1 MIIAPIPVPDLTSA
15 QPPAATLHV
24 DKVGAVQDREERRRD
39 RRRRQNPDQ
48 AEEGRR
54 HGRSLFD
61 DIVDE
66 ADPSGSLD
74 PDHEERLRH
83 NLRGLVRS
91 GTKIPAPVA
100 GQELA
105 HVVDQLAPQHAHL
118 SDAER
123 LENARLADALRQCL
137 AVHSD
142 GARKISTYLQALLA
156 QNGEIHHVEL
166 TV

>member
-1 MIIAPIPVPDLTSA
+1 MIVAPLPVLDLSPA

-24 DKVGAVQDREERRRD
+24 DRVGAVQEREARQRD
-39 RRRRQNPDQ
+39 RRRRQTP
-48 AEEGRR
+48 EEGRR

-66 ADPSGSLD
+66 VDPSGTLG
-74 PDHEERLRH
+74 PDHEERLRQ

-91 GTKIPAPVA
+91 GTQVAPPAA

-105 HVVDQLAPQHAHL
+105 HVVEHLAPQHADL
-118 SDAER
+118 SDADR

-142 GARKISTYLQALLA
+142 GARKISTYLQALMA

>member
-1 MIIAPIPVPDLTSA
+1 MIVAPVPVLDLGPA

-24 DKVGAVQDREERRRD
+24 DRVGAVQEREARQRD
-39 RRRRQNPDQ
+39 RRRRQTP
-48 AEEGRR
+48 EEGRR

-66 ADPSGSLD
+66 ADPTGALE
-74 PDHEERLRH
+74 PDHEERLRQ

-91 GTKIPAPVA
+91 GTRVAPPAA

-105 HVVDQLAPQHAHL
+105 HVVDHLAPQHAGL

-142 GARKISTYLQALLA
+142 GARKISTYLQALMA
-156 QNGEIHHVEL
+156 QSGEIHHVEL

>member
-1 MIIAPIPVPDLTSA
+1 MIFVPAPVLDLSPA
-15 QPPAATLHV
+15 HPPASTLHV
-24 DKVGAVQDREERRRD
+24 DRVGAIQDRGERERD
-39 RRRRQNPDQ
+39 RRRRRDPQQ
-48 AEEGRR
+48 MEEGQR

-66 ADPSGSLD
+66 VDPTGALD
-74 PDHEERLRH
+74 PDHEERLRQ

-91 GTKIPAPVA
+91 GAKVPAPA
-100 GQELA
+100 SGQELA
-105 HVVDQLAPQHAHL
+105 HVVDQLAPQHENL
-118 SDAER
+118 SDADR

-142 GARKISTYLQALLA
+142 GARKISTYLQALMA
-156 QNGEIHHVEL
+156 QNAEIHHVEL

>member
-1 MIIAPIPVPDLTSA
+1 MIMIPPPPVLDLSPA
-15 QPPAATLHV
+15 HPPAASLHV
-24 DKVGAVQDREERRRD
+24 DRVDAVQEREARQRD
-39 RRRRQNPDQ
+39 RRRRPP
-48 AEEGRR
+48 AEAGQR

-66 ADPSGSLD
+66 ADPTGALE
-74 PDHEERLRH
+74 PHHEERLRQ

-91 GTKIPAPVA
+91 GAPVA
-100 GQELA
+100 PPAPGQELA
-105 HVVDQLAPQHAHL
+105 HVVEHLAPQHAEL

-142 GARKISTYLQALLA
+142 GARKIASYLEALLA